1 VFLNVLSLRERRILR
16 KHLLDASTREILRPA
31 GKRRTSG
38 DDAFRNGADL
48 RAREHP
54 AIDDRAGSSVT
65 CKVTSKTSEM
75 SRLRVADDITQLVG
89 ETPMLQLKRLVPAG
103 SADVFAKLEY
113 LNPGGSVKDRAA
125 IGIIRRAEQDGRLAP
140 GGTIVEATA
149 GNTGIGLALIGVNR
163 GYKVR
168 LFVPERFS
176 EEKVKIMRAL
186 GAEVVRTPDA
196 EGMQGAIR
204 QAKELVATDPKAFM
218 AGQFENQ
225 ANPDYHYE
233 TTARE
238 IFEQMDGRVDAVV
251 LGCGTSGTFSG
262 IARYLKEN
270 SPQVLAY
277 AVETQGSILGGGK
290 PGPHKVEGIGASF
303 IPKTFDRS
311 VCDEVMMV
319 MDDEAFGMVKILA
332 AQEGVLAGSS
342 GGAAVFAALKV
353 AKKLGSGKRIVTI
366 VPDSAERYLSKKIF
380 EGGL

>member
-1 VFLNVLSLRERRILR
+1 
-16 KHLLDASTREILRPA
+16 
-31 GKRRTSG
+31 
-38 DDAFRNGADL
+38 
-48 RAREHP
+48 
-54 AIDDRAGSSVT
+54 
-65 CKVTSKTSEM
+65 M

-125 IGIIRRAEQDGRLAP
+125 IGIIRRAEEEGKLAP

-186 GAEVVRTPDA
+186 GAEVIRTPDA

-204 QAKELVATDPKAFM
+204 QAKQLVAGDPTAFM
-218 AGQFENQ
+218 AGQFENP

-238 IFEQMDGRVDAVV
+238 IFEQMDGKIDAVV

-262 IARYLKEN
+262 VARYLKEQ
-270 SPQVLAY
+270 SPRVLAF
-277 AVETQGSILGGGK
+277 AVETQGSTLGGGQ
-290 PGPHKVEGIGASF
+290 PGPHKVEGIGTSF

-311 VCDEVMMV
+311 LCDEVMMV
-319 MDDEAFGMVKILA
+319 MDDEAFGTVKALA

-342 GGAAVFAALKV
+342 GGAAVFASLKI
-353 AKKLGSGKRIVTI
+353 AKKLGPGKRVVTI
-366 VPDSAERYLSKKIF
+366 IPDSAERYLSKKIF
-380 EGGL
+380 EGGV

>member
-1 VFLNVLSLRERRILR
+1 MTPSIRGR
-16 KHLLDASTREILRPA
+16 
-31 GKRRTSG
+31 
-38 DDAFRNGADL
+38 DL
-48 RAREHP
+48 RARVHP

-125 IGIIRRAEQDGRLAP
+125 IGIIRRAEQEGRLAP

-168 LFVPERFS
+168 LFVPDRFS

-262 IARYLKEN
+262 IARYLKEK

-319 MDDEAFGMVKILA
+319 MDDEAFGMVKTLA